1 MWKYLLEWDFSTKMF
16 SDYVHTLMGTKTIE
30 KFRQLFP
37 HNMTLW
43 LFFTLSKTKV
53 WKRRTKFTV
62 FAPGK
67 LSEVHFRTAGSRALG
82 ASGAGGSMAL
92 PPVLTR
98 SVNHIDLYAS
108 PSGFET
114 FLRPW
119 VFLSHISNVWSAPLT
134 CFRYD
139 SFNKEQRRT
148 VAASVSG
155 QSSEFLVGRKKK
167 LVRRQMDCE
176 KYVVFRRPGIS
187 QPSFDDTCSFLII
200 LKVEMQRHWL
210 NL

>member
-1 MWKYLLEWDFSTKMF
+1 
-16 SDYVHTLMGTKTIE
+16 
-30 KFRQLFP
+30 
-37 HNMTLW
+37 
-43 LFFTLSKTKV
+43 
-53 WKRRTKFTV
+53 
-62 FAPGK
+62 
-67 LSEVHFRTAGSRALG
+67 
-82 ASGAGGSMAL
+82 MAL

-155 QSSEFLVGRKKK
+155 QSSEFLVGRKKLSSATNGLWK
-167 LVRRQMDCE
+167 VC
-176 KYVVFRRPGIS
+176 GIS
-187 QPSFDDTCSFLII
+187 ETRYFPTKFWRHLQFFDHFTSWDATALTQSLMYGWRCRFGWQQIRGWTCGVVHCSYILIYI
-200 LKVEMQRHWL
+200 KIASNVLDSK
-210 NL
+210 NTF